1 MRGLNGSAGS
11 RPGRGRRATPALIT
25 GGAVTA
31 MAATAGLL
39 LAGCGT
45 SSEGVRKEG
54 PAQTQPAA
62 KAASP
67 RTPSASAS
75 AASPQDKVD
84 AVKLIKSDPK
94 VGEQVKKNLKP
105 CVKDQYPVDVIY
117 GQLTGGSRPDV
128 VVNVLTCGD
137 SVGVGSYVYRA
148 KGNTYENVFVAEQ
161 APVYADIDRRDLTI
175 TKQVYGPGDAVCC
188 ASGEDVLT
196 YHWSDNTFRET
207 GRTHTDFGK
216 VGNTGKVPSE
226 GTEG

>member
-1 MRGLNGSAGS
+1 MRGLSRAAGHRIS
-11 RPGRGRRATPALIT
+11 RIRPALIT

-45 SSEGVRKEG
+45 SGEGVRKEG

-62 KAASP
+62 KAATP

-75 AASPQDKVD
+75 AVAPQEKVD

-94 VGEQVKKNLKP
+94 VSEQVKKNLKP

-117 GQLTGGSRPDV
+117 GKLTGGSRPDV

-175 TKQVYGPGDAVCC
+175 TRQVYGPGDAVCC
-188 ASGEDVLT
+188 ASGEDVVT
-196 YHWSDNTFRET
+196 YHWTDDSFRET